1 MGFFKS
7 VEEKLLIH
15 CFEKN
20 LKAIEKILKR
30 NPHLKDL
37 FFPKYRNIEE
47 LKKNYPK
54 SEKTTNLFGYADLR
68 RESLSKQIDQ
78 DIYTIVPGN
87 YLDIRSKDLFK
98 LLISIGCNLNIQY
111 ETLLGRQTTPL
122 ITAVEN
128 LDIEL
133 VMLLL
138 NKGADVN
145 LDIDSGKSP
154 LHIALEYSTSYNFE
168 IVKKL
173 IEAGADINA
182 KTEFGQTPL
191 HRAVEIGKL
200 EAVNLLLENGAGVN
214 AIDNDKNTPLF
225 FTMESGSIDIAE
237 RLIKAGA
244 DYRGLQIV
252 YDNYFKVIYYQR
264 RIYNQSYLEYVM
276 TRIKHLGIVSPLIL
290 SFKWELIEI
299 LFHFLGKKEPLEQID
314 SDGNTLLTLAQKS
327 SNRTTSFAL
336 ALYFYWKYRSKE
348 WWKNQATDNFLC
360 DYCNASV
367 YKMDTTFLYR
377 NKLACEEC
385 CSQRL
390 IIPHKAKFKN
400 DIDFWGKAEI
410 PYAIDFIKN
419 IKKIEY

>member
-20 LKAIEKILKR
+20 LKAIEIILKK

-54 SEKTTNLFGYADLR
+54 SEKTTNLFGYADLV
-68 RESLSKQIDQ
+68 LKKQIDH
-78 DIYTIVPGN
+78 DIYTVVPGK

-98 LLISIGCNLNIQY
+98 LLISMGCNPNVEY
-111 ETLLGRQTTPL
+111 ESLLGQKTTPL
-122 ITAVEN
+122 ITAIEN
-128 LDIEL
+128 IDIEL
-133 VMLLL
+133 VRLLL
-138 NKGADVN
+138 NNGADVN
-145 LDIDSGKSP
+145 LNVDSNKSP
-154 LHIALEYSTSYNFE
+154 LHAALEYSTHYNFE
-168 IVKKL
+168 IVKIL
-173 IEAGADINA
+173 IETGADIHRR
-182 KTEFGQTPL
+182 TQFRQTPL
-191 HRAVEIGKL
+191 HQAVKIGRL
-200 EAVNLLLENGAGVN
+200 EAVNLLIEKGAEVN
-214 AIDNDKNTPLF
+214 AIDDDNSTPLF
-225 FTMESGSIDIAE
+225 FTMESGSIDISE

-290 SFKWELIEI
+290 SFEWELIEI
-299 LFHFLGKKEPLEQID
+299 MFHFLGKKEPLEQID

-327 SNRTTSFAL
+327 SNRTTRFAL

-348 WWKNQATDNFLC
+348 WWEKQSSDNFLC
-360 DYCNASV
+360 DYCNTSV

-377 NKLACEEC
+377 NKLACEVC

-400 DIDFWGKAEI
+400 DIDFWGKDEI
-410 PYAIDFIKN
+410 PNAIEFIEN
-419 IKKIEY
+419 IKKLEY

>member
-20 LKAIEKILKR
+20 LKAIEIILKK

-111 ETLLGRQTTPL
+111 ETLLGQETTPL
-122 ITAVEN
+122 ITAVKN
-128 LDIEL
+128 FDIDL
-133 VMLLL
+133 VRLLL
-138 NKGADVN
+138 ASGADVN
-145 LDIDSGKSP
+145 LNIGSYSP
-154 LHIALEYSTSYNFE
+154 LHVALEYSANYNFE
-168 IVKKL
+168 ILRIL
-173 IEAGADINA
+173 IEAGADIHA
-182 KTEFGQTPL
+182 KTQFGQTPL
-191 HRAVEIGKL
+191 HRAVKIGKL
-200 EAVNLLLENGAGVN
+200 EAVNLLLEKGAEVDVMDDEN
-214 AIDNDKNTPLF
+214 RTPLF

-244 DYRGLQIV
+244 DYRELVKV
-252 YDNYFKVIYYQR
+252 YHIYLKYYNR
-264 RIYNQSYLEYVM
+264 PEYNQSYLEYVM

-299 LFHFLGKKEPLEQID
+299 MFHFLGKKEPLEKID

-327 SNRTTSFAL
+327 SNRTTRFAL

-348 WWKNQATDNFLC
+348 WWEKQSSDNFLC
-360 DYCNASV
+360 DYCNTSV

-377 NKLACEEC
+377 NRLACEDC
-385 CSQRL
+385 CMHKL
-390 IIPHKAKFKN
+390 IIPYKAKFKN
-400 DIDFWGKAEI
+400 DTAFWGQNEI
-410 PYAIDFIKN
+410 PNAIDFIKS
-419 IKKIEY
+419 IKKLEY